1 MEWNGIL
8 AGAFN
13 RNFSKDL
20 IDLLFVRVNST
31 NFQDATTLKL
41 KKECMNA
48 LYTVCVPKCLKEL

>member
-31 NFQDATTLKL
+31 NFQDANTLKL
-41 KKECMNA
+41 KKRVHECTI
-48 LYTVCVPKCLKEL
+48 YSSHP